1 MECLGYGI
9 KINDDKK
16 GYCSLECKMK
26 DKLGGKNEM
35 GMKKGL
41 LRGNN
46 PVEKELKQG
55 WENTRETLQKGFD
68 KRKQGK
74 KMSESILR

>member
-1 MECLGYGI
+1 
-9 KINDDKK
+9 
-16 GYCSLECKMK
+16 
-26 DKLGGKNEM
+26 M